1 MQRLVCVLVKWKRD
15 EQFRSVY
22 FFPCCSI
29 TCCRRC
35 LQRLRTDC
43 YWIVVYNLNFLSKSS
58 EKKNELINWHM
69 LIDWAIT
76 SFDRSNKVLE
86 IV

>member
-1 MQRLVCVLVKWKRD
+1 
-15 EQFRSVY
+15 
-22 FFPCCSI
+22 
-29 TCCRRC
+29 
-35 LQRLRTDC
+35 
-43 YWIVVYNLNFLSKSS
+43 
-58 EKKNELINWHM
+58 M